1 MPAVI
6 TTPEKLAAAQTLFA
20 ETLLAA
26 LPQKAACTVSG
37 AGGGFEAE
45 VSYSAE
51 LDLWYA
57 MQAQGKKCWNGFGIG
72 QPVAGKKV
80 LIAAEINF
88 PTEGLNRAVS
98 GVFAEDS
105 NGGVWVLHRG
115 KIRGGKA
122 LFFQYYQGET
132 LTADDGGKPDT
143 FALIGSLNDAAFPAQ
158 LAAFVRQI
166 LAIKAAAK
174 RDAA

>member
-1 MPAVI
+1 MLAVMSAS
-6 TTPEKLAAAQTLFA
+6 EKLAAAQALFV

-88 PTEGLNRAVS
+88 PAEGLNRAVS

-115 KIRGGKA
+115 KA

-132 LTADDGGKPDT
+132 LTADDGGKHDT
-143 FALIGSLNDAAFPAQ
+143 FALIGSLNDAAFPAK

-174 RDAA
+174 RDAV